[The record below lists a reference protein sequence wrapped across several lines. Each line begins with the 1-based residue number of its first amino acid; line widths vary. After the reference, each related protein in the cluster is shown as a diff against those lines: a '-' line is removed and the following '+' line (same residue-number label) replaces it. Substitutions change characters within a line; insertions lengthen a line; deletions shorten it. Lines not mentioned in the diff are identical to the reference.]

1 MGKNKVLQVGLGRSE
16 QEEFD
21 ENLHKVSEQMVG
33 QRGIL
38 FTNESV
44 DEILR
49 WGKKFAQ
56 NILWPINFVSHSEN

>member
-49 WGKKFAQ
+49 
-56 NILWPINFVSHSEN
+56 